1 MEVMGFRY
9 LRLELIIGNDM
20 KRLINNI
27 MLLIL
32 LTGCTATDKDAKMER
47 YIDNLISRM
56 TLREKIG
63 QMTLPTGGDLVSGS
77 VKNSELSESIR
88 KGEVGG
94 ILNVKGVE
102 KISELQRI
110 AVEESRL
117 GIPLIV
123 GADVVHGYE
132 TIFPIPLAMSCSW
145 DTTLIERAA
154 RISAIEASADGVSWT
169 YSPMV
174 DICRD
179 ARWGRTAEGAGED
192 PYLGSLIASAY
203 VRGYQGD
210 NMKGDDEIMSCVKHF
225 ALYGASE
232 SGRDYN
238 VVDMSRNR
246 MYNGYFAP
254 YKAAVDAGAGS
265 VMSSF
270 NTVDGIPAT
279 ANKWLLTDV
288 LRNEWGFDGFVVTDY
303 NSIDEMRMHGYA
315 GLKEASARALIAG
328 TDMDMVSYGYMKTL
342 EESVKDGRISESL
355 IDKAC
360 RRILEAKYR
369 LGLFDNP
376 YKYCDVLR
384 AKTELFTPEHRQVA
398 REIAAKTFVLMKNKD
413 NILPLKGNER
423 IALVGPLADARN
435 NMCGTWSMGCETDEH
450 ISVYDGLKRAV
461 GADVS
466 IRYAKGSN
474 IYYDADTEKGAVGIR
489 PLERGDDAKMLK
501 EALDAASS
509 SDIIIAAVGECSE
522 MSGESA
528 SRSDIRIP
536 DAQRSLLKALFGTG
550 KPVIILL
557 FTGRPLDLSLES
569 EHAAAILNVW
579 FGGSEAGDAIA
590 NVLYGKVNPS
600 GRLTT
605 SFPRSI
611 GQVPIYYN
619 HMNTGRPDS
628 DDTKFNRYGSN
639 YIDESN
645 TPLYPFGYGL
655 SYTEFKYGDICL
667 SRDTISFN
675 EKLEVTVP
683 VTNNGNYDGIE
694 TVQLYIRDLYADVCR
709 PIKELRSFKQVFIPR
724 GKTENVSFIL
734 SVEDLKYY
742 DSTGNFTVESGDFD
756 LMVGPNSSNVQC
768 KHFYLSK

>member
-1 MEVMGFRY
+1 
-9 LRLELIIGNDM
+9 
-20 KRLINNI
+20 
-27 MLLIL
+27 MLLIF
-32 LTGCTATDKDAKMER
+32 LTGCTATDKDAKVES
-47 YIDNLISRM
+47 YIDNLLSRM

-179 ARWGRTAEGAGED
+179 ARWGRIAEGAGED
-192 PYLGSLIASAY
+192 PYLGSLIATAY

-210 NMKGDDEIMSCVKHF
+210 NMKEEDEIMSCVKHF

-246 MYNGYFAP
+246 MYNGYFSP
-254 YKAAVDAGAGS
+254 YKAAVEAGAGS

-288 LRNEWGFDGFVVTDY
+288 LRNEWGFDGLIVTDY
-303 NSIDEMRMHGYA
+303 NSIGEMQAHGYA
-315 GLKEASARALIAG
+315 ADLKEASARALMAG
-328 TDMDMVSYGYMKTL
+328 TDMDMVSCGYIKTL
-342 EESVKDGRISESL
+342 EESVKDGRVDESL

-360 RRILEAKYR
+360 RKVLEAKYK

-376 YKYCDVLR
+376 YKYCDDIR
-384 AKTELFTPEHRQVA
+384 AKTELFTPEHRQAA
-398 REIAAKTFVLMKNKD
+398 REIAARTFVLMKNN
-413 NILPLKGNER
+413 NILPLKGNEK

-435 NMCGTWSMGCETDEH
+435 NMCGTWSMGCKTDGH
-450 ISVYDGLKRAV
+450 ISVYDGLKRAL
-461 GADVS
+461 GTDVS

-474 IYYDADTEKGAVGIR
+474 LYYDEDTEKGATGGH
-489 PLERGDDAKMLK
+489 PLEREDDALMLK
-501 EALDAASS
+501 EALNIASS
-509 SDIIIAAVGECSE
+509 SDIIIAAVGECAE

-557 FTGRPLDLSLES
+557 FTGRPLDLSWES

-579 FGGSEAGDAIA
+579 FGGSESGDAIA
-590 NVLYGKVNPS
+590 DVLYGKVNPS

-619 HMNTGRPDS
+619 HMNTGRPDG
-628 DDTKFNRYGSN
+628 DDARFNRYESN

-655 SYTEFKYGDICL
+655 SYTEFKYGDASL
-667 SRDTISFN
+667 SRDTISSN
-675 EKLEVTVP
+675 EKIEVSVP

-709 PIKELRSFKQVFIPR
+709 PVKELRSYKQVFIPR
-724 GKTENVSFIL
+724 GKTENVRFTL

-742 DSTGNFTVESGDFD
+742 DSKGKYTVESGDFD
-756 LMVGPNSSNVQC
+756 LMVGPNSSNVQR

>member
-1 MEVMGFRY
+1 MGFRY

-27 MLLIL
+27 MLLIF
-32 LTGCTATDKDAKMER
+32 LTGCTATDKDAKVES
-47 YIDNLISRM
+47 YIDNLLSRM

-192 PYLGSLIASAY
+192 PYLGSLIATAY

-210 NMKGDDEIMSCVKHF
+210 NMKEEDEIMSCVKHF

-246 MYNGYFAP
+246 MYNGYFSP
-254 YKAAVDAGAGS
+254 YKAAVEAGAGS

-288 LRNEWGFDGFVVTDY
+288 LRNEWGFDGLIVTDY
-303 NSIDEMRMHGYA
+303 TACLARSSRRNLVSSSLVSSMARSKACPPTGKSGPRWDSIPSSGGGRPPAAWAQQSPKDRPSSRSSSTKS
-315 GLKEASARALIAG
+315 GLHIHRPPRLPARSAA
-328 TDMDMVSYGYMKTL
+328 
-342 EESVKDGRISESL
+342 RISG
-355 IDKAC
+355 
-360 RRILEAKYR
+360 RGR
-369 LGLFDNP
+369 
-376 YKYCDVLR
+376 
-384 AKTELFTPEHRQVA
+384 
-398 REIAAKTFVLMKNKD
+398 
-413 NILPLKGNER
+413 
-423 IALVGPLADARN
+423 
-435 NMCGTWSMGCETDEH
+435 
-450 ISVYDGLKRAV
+450 RAV
-461 GADVS
+461 Q
-466 IRYAKGSN
+466 
-474 IYYDADTEKGAVGIR
+474 T
-489 PLERGDDAKMLK
+489 
-501 EALDAASS
+501 
-509 SDIIIAAVGECSE
+509 
-522 MSGESA
+522 
-528 SRSDIRIP
+528 
-536 DAQRSLLKALFGTG
+536 
-550 KPVIILL
+550 
-557 FTGRPLDLSLES
+557 
-569 EHAAAILNVW
+569 
-579 FGGSEAGDAIA
+579 
-590 NVLYGKVNPS
+590 
-600 GRLTT
+600 
-605 SFPRSI
+605 
-611 GQVPIYYN
+611 
-619 HMNTGRPDS
+619 
-628 DDTKFNRYGSN
+628 
-639 YIDESN
+639 
-645 TPLYPFGYGL
+645 
-655 SYTEFKYGDICL
+655 
-667 SRDTISFN
+667 
-675 EKLEVTVP
+675 
-683 VTNNGNYDGIE
+683 
-694 TVQLYIRDLYADVCR
+694 
-709 PIKELRSFKQVFIPR
+709 
-724 GKTENVSFIL
+724 
-734 SVEDLKYY
+734 
-742 DSTGNFTVESGDFD
+742 
-756 LMVGPNSSNVQC
+756 
-768 KHFYLSK
+768 

>member
-1 MEVMGFRY
+1 
-9 LRLELIIGNDM
+9 M
-20 KRLINNI
+20 KKNIYII

-32 LTGCTATDKDAKMER
+32 LADCTATDKDAKMES
-47 YIDNLISRM
+47 YIDNLLSRM

-102 KISELQRI
+102 KIFELQRI

-179 ARWGRTAEGAGED
+179 ARWGRIAEGAGED
-192 PYLGSLIASAY
+192 PYLGSLMAAAY

-210 NMKGDDEIMSCVKHF
+210 NMKNNDEIMSCVKHF

-288 LRNEWGFDGFVVTDY
+288 LRKEWGFDRFVVTDY

-315 GLKEASARALIAG
+315 DLKEASAKALIAG

-450 ISVYDGLKRAV
+450 ISVYDGLKRAL
-461 GADVS
+461 GTNTS

-557 FTGRPLDLSLES
+557 FTGRPLDLSWES
-569 EHAAAILNVW
+569 EYAAAILNVW

-590 NVLYGKVNPS
+590 DVLFGKVNPS

-605 SFPRSI
+605 SFPRSV

-619 HMNTGRPDS
+619 YMNTGRPDN

-655 SYTEFKYGDICL
+655 GYSGFTYGEITMDC
-667 SRDTISFN
+667 DTVSIGGSV
-675 EKLEVTVP
+675 EITVP
-683 VTNNGNYDGIE
+683 VTNTGKFDGEE
-694 TVQLYIRDLYADVCR
+694 TVQLYIRDLLADVVR
-709 PIKELRSFKQVFIPR
+709 PVKELRAYRKVLVKSGETETVKFKL
-724 GKTENVSFIL
+724 TTD
-734 SVEDLKYY
+734 DLKYY
-742 DSTGNFTVESGDFD
+742 NPSLEYTVEPGE
-756 LMVGPNSSNVQC
+756 LHIMVGSNSLDVRTKSL
-768 KHFYLSK
+768 YLK

>member
-1 MEVMGFRY
+1 
-9 LRLELIIGNDM
+9 
-20 KRLINNI
+20 
-27 MLLIL
+27 MLLIF
-32 LTGCTATDKDAKMER
+32 LTGCTATDKDAKVES
-47 YIDNLISRM
+47 YIDNLLSRM

-179 ARWGRTAEGAGED
+179 ARWGRIAEGAGED
-192 PYLGSLIASAY
+192 PYLGSLIATAY

-210 NMKGDDEIMSCVKHF
+210 NMKEEDEIMSCVKHF

-246 MYNGYFAP
+246 MYNGYFSP
-254 YKAAVDAGAGS
+254 YKAAVEAGAGS

-288 LRNEWGFDGFVVTDY
+288 LRNEWGFDGLIVTDY
-303 NSIDEMRMHGYA
+303 NSIGEMQAHGYA
-315 GLKEASARALIAG
+315 ADLKEASARALMAG
-328 TDMDMVSYGYMKTL
+328 TDMDMVSCGYIKTL
-342 EESVKDGRISESL
+342 EESVKDGRVDESL

-360 RRILEAKYR
+360 RKVLEAKYK

-376 YKYCDVLR
+376 YKYCDDIR
-384 AKTELFTPEHRQVA
+384 AKTELFTPEHRQAA
-398 REIAAKTFVLMKNKD
+398 REIAARTFVLMKNN
-413 NILPLKGNER
+413 NILPLKGNEK

-435 NMCGTWSMGCETDEH
+435 NMCGTWSMGCKTDGH
-450 ISVYDGLKRAV
+450 ISVYDGLKRAL
-461 GADVS
+461 GTDVS

-474 IYYDADTEKGAVGIR
+474 LYYDEDTEKGATGGH
-489 PLERGDDAKMLK
+489 PLERGDDALMLK
-501 EALDAASS
+501 EALNIASS
-509 SDIIIAAVGECSE
+509 SDIIIAAVGECAE

-557 FTGRPLDLSLES
+557 FTGRPLDLSWES

-579 FGGSEAGDAIA
+579 FGGSESGDAIA
-590 NVLYGKVNPS
+590 DVLYGKVNPS

-619 HMNTGRPDS
+619 HMNTGRPDG
-628 DDTKFNRYGSN
+628 DDARFNRYESN

-655 SYTEFKYGDICL
+655 SYTEFKYGDVSL
-667 SRDTISFN
+667 SRDTISSN
-675 EKLEVTVP
+675 EKIEVSVP

-709 PIKELRSFKQVFIPR
+709 SVKELRSFKQVFIPR
-724 GKTENVSFIL
+724 GKTENVRFTL

-742 DSTGNFTVESGDFD
+742 DSKGKYTVESGDFD
-756 LMVGPNSSNVQC
+756 LMVGPNSSNVQR

>member
-20 KRLINNI
+20 KRFINNI
-27 MLLIL
+27 MLLIF
-32 LTGCTATDKDAKMER
+32 LTGCTATDKDAKVES
-47 YIDNLISRM
+47 YIDNLLSRM

-179 ARWGRTAEGAGED
+179 ARWGRIAEGAGED
-192 PYLGSLIASAY
+192 PYLGSLIATAY

-210 NMKGDDEIMSCVKHF
+210 NMKEEDEIMSCVKHF

-246 MYNGYFAP
+246 MYNGYFSP
-254 YKAAVDAGAGS
+254 YKAAVEAGAGS

-288 LRNEWGFDGFVVTDY
+288 LRNEWGFDGLIVTDY
-303 NSIDEMRMHGYA
+303 NSIGEMQAHGYA
-315 GLKEASARALIAG
+315 ADLKEASARALMAG
-328 TDMDMVSYGYMKTL
+328 TDMDMVSCGYIKTL
-342 EESVKDGRISESL
+342 EESVKDGRVDESL

-360 RRILEAKYR
+360 RKVLEAKYK

-376 YKYCDVLR
+376 YKYCDDIR
-384 AKTELFTPEHRQVA
+384 AKTELFTPEHRQAA
-398 REIAAKTFVLMKNKD
+398 REIAARTFVLMKNN
-413 NILPLKGNER
+413 NILPLKGNEK

-435 NMCGTWSMGCETDEH
+435 NMCGTWSMGCKTDGH
-450 ISVYDGLKRAV
+450 ISVYDGLKRAL
-461 GADVS
+461 GTDVS

-474 IYYDADTEKGAVGIR
+474 LYYDEDTEKGATGGH
-489 PLERGDDAKMLK
+489 PLEREDDALMLK
-501 EALDAASS
+501 EALNIASS
-509 SDIIIAAVGECSE
+509 SDIIIAAVGECAE

-557 FTGRPLDLSLES
+557 FTGRPLDLSWES

-579 FGGSEAGDAIA
+579 FGGSESGDAIA
-590 NVLYGKVNPS
+590 DVLYGKVNPS

-619 HMNTGRPDS
+619 HMNTGRPDG
-628 DDTKFNRYGSN
+628 DDARFNRYESN

-655 SYTEFKYGDICL
+655 SYTEFKYGDASL
-667 SRDTISFN
+667 SRDTISSN
-675 EKLEVTVP
+675 EKIEVSVP

-709 PIKELRSFKQVFIPR
+709 PVKELRSYKQVFIPR
-724 GKTENVSFIL
+724 GKTENVRFTL

-742 DSTGNFTVESGDFD
+742 DSKGKYTVESGDFD
-756 LMVGPNSSNVQC
+756 LMVGPNSSNVQR